1 VAVSVKEVKW
11 NQDNDLDNAPV
22 LGEEELEALKGRM
35 LAMDKLLAEAKKA
48 KYKIELMFGSRYASN
63 QPYPG
68 ALSLWESGAK
78 LHGGGDTKVYECP
91 GKSLKRSDCTSLIP
105 DASQGYGH
113 LFCPGCKTVWK
124 GSQVHGEVF
133 ARLSNQG
140 WATLLYRYF
149 TKLGHNADIYV
160 KRPRRDIRVA
170 ARAEQHKTMM
180 GELLEATR
188 KKREVFI
195 YPLKNIIK
203 DVNAGADP
211 VKRFRAL
218 LSA

>member
-1 VAVSVKEVKW
+1 MPVSVKEVKW
-11 NQDNDLDNAPV
+11 GQDNDLDAAPQ
-22 LGEEELEALKGRM
+22 LSEEELAALKGRM
-35 LAMDKLLAEAKKA
+35 EAMDKLLAEAKKA
-48 KYKIELMFGSRYASN
+48 KYKVELMFGSKYASN
-63 QPYPG
+63 QPYAG
-68 ALSLWESGAK
+68 ALSLWESGSK

-91 GKSLKRSDCTSLIP
+91 GKTLRMSDCVGLIP
-105 DASQGYGH
+105 DSSQGYGH
-113 LFCPGCKTVWK
+113 LFCPSCKVVWK
-124 GSQVHGEVF
+124 GGQVHGEIL

-140 WATLLYRYF
+140 WANLLYKYF
-149 TKLGHNADIYV
+149 VKLGHNADIYV

-170 ARAEQHKTMM
+170 AKTEQDKQHM
-180 GELLEATR
+180 GEKLVKARE
-188 KKREVFI
+188 REVFI

>member
-1 VAVSVKEVKW
+1 MAVTVKEVKW
-11 NQDNDLDNAPV
+11 GHDNDLENAPV
-22 LGEEELEALKGRM
+22 LGEEELAALKGRM

-48 KYKIELMFGSRYASN
+48 KYKIELMFGSHYASL

-68 ALSLWESGAK
+68 ALSLWESGSK

-91 GKSLKRSDCTSLIP
+91 GKTLKKSECTGLIP
-105 DASQGYGH
+105 DASQGYGY
-113 LFCPGCKTVWK
+113 LMCPACKTVWQ
-124 GSQVHGEVF
+124 GTQVHGERL
-133 ARLSNQG
+133 ARLTTQG
-140 WATLLYRYF
+140 WATLLYRFYVR
-149 TKLGHNADIYV
+149 LGHNADIYV

-170 ARAEQHKTMM
+170 AGTEQERQRM
-180 GELLEATR
+180 GEVLVKAR
-188 KKREVFI
+188 KREVFI

-211 VKRFRAL
+211 IKRFQAL